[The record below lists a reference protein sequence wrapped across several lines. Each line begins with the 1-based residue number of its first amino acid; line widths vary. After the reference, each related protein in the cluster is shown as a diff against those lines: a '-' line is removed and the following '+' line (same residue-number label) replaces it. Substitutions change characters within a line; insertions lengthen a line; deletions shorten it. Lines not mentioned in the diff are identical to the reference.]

1 MRLENKTAIVT
12 GAAQGMGGVITE
24 TMAREGADLV
34 LVARSP
40 GPIEE
45 LAEKIRG
52 MGRRALAVSADT
64 TEEDQVENMVA
75 KAKEFFDG
83 RIDILVNAMGATG
96 PIETPVW
103 EIGGQDFLDL
113 LRKNVIGVF
122 LPSKHVIPT
131 MIDQQYGKIVN
142 IGGGSGMR
150 GYRYR
155 AGYSSS
161 KWAIR
166 GLTRTSAI
174 DCGGHN
180 INVNAVMPGIVETPR
195 MEKLC
200 REKAKTKGTTYEEE
214 YAEYVAEMPLKR
226 VTTPED
232 VANAV
237 IFLASDESQNIT
249 GQEMV
254 VDGGW
259 AA

>member
-12 GAAQGMGGVITE
+12 GAAQGMGGTITE
-24 TMAREGADLV
+24 TMAGEGTDLV
-34 LVARSP
+34 LTARTP

-52 MGRRALAVSADT
+52 MGRRALAVAADT
-64 TEEDQVENMVA
+64 TDEAQVENMVA
-75 KAKEFFDG
+75 KAKDFFDG

-103 EIGGQDFLDL
+103 EIGGQEFEDL
-113 LRKNVIGVF
+113 LRKNVIGAF

-131 MIDQQYGKIVN
+131 MIDQHYGKIVT
-142 IGGGSGMR
+142 IGGASGVR

-166 GLTRTSAI
+166 GLTRTTAL
-174 DCGGHN
+174 DVGEHN
-180 INVNAVMPGIVETPR
+180 INVNAIMPGIVETPR

-200 REKAKTKGTTYEEE
+200 REKAKVRGWSYEQVYEE
-214 YAEYVAEMPLKR
+214 YVSEMALKR
-226 VTTPED
+226 VTTPQNIAD
-232 VANAV
+232 AV
-237 IFLASDESQNIT
+237 VFLASDEAQNIT
-249 GQEMV
+249 GQEIV
-254 VDGGW
+254 IDGGW
-259 AA
+259 AV